1 MSGNALRLLT
11 LLLAV
16 NLGGTCSGESL
27 TDAWKVALS
36 GDLRAKAMQNMSEA
50 AQLKLSA
57 ARGHRLPTFSL
68 EAAYTKLDSTPSIS
82 LSLPQLGKMEMPIA
96 DDSFG
101 FSRAMVTLP
110 LYTHGKISSGIAAA
124 SALVEAAAQDQRG
137 TLQEI
142 KMELAESYVAVLRAE
157 HEVVVAKKS
166 LDSLTAH
173 LRDVDNIFLQGLV
186 AKNDL
191 LASGVARSE
200 ARQRLLQAQN
210 RLDIARSSYNRLMGR
225 ELTEPVALDDIAP
238 ALGSESYDALV
249 QSALKNRPEL
259 ASLEQHAGAL
269 RHQASGVAAATGPQV
284 AISGGYS
291 YLENHQ
297 LVRDQF
303 WSVSLGLKWDLFD
316 GGVARHEASALSYQ
330 AEAVA
335 NQIGDLRSRLV
346 LQIRQ
351 AWLAAEESRQRMFV
365 AQEAVGQAQE
375 NLEVANDRYRNAVG
389 TNTEVLDAEAL
400 SSRSRANY
408 DNAVYD
414 SVIAQIHL
422 RRAAGDL

>member
-1 MSGNALRLLT
+1 MSGNALGLLT
-11 LLLAV
+11 LLLV
-16 NLGGTCSGESL
+16 VSLCGTSSGESL
-27 TDAWKVALS
+27 SDAWKVALS
-36 GDLRAKAMQNMSEA
+36 GDLRARAVQNMSEA
-50 AQLKLSA
+50 ARLNLSA
-57 ARGHRLPTFSL
+57 ARGHRLPTLSL
-68 EAAYTKLDSTPSIS
+68 EAAYTKLDSTPAIS
-82 LSLPQLGKMEMPIA
+82 LSLPQLGRMEMPIA
-96 DDSFG
+96 DDSFA

-124 SALVEAAAQDQRG
+124 SALVDAATNDQRSVM
-137 TLQEI
+137 QEI
-142 KMELAESYVAVLRAE
+142 KLDLAESYVAVLRAE
-157 HEVVVAKKS
+157 HEVAVALKS

-173 LRDVDNIFLQGLV
+173 LRDVDNLFHQGMV

-200 ARQRLLQAQN
+200 AGQRLLQAQN
-210 RLDIARSSYNRLMGR
+210 RLDIARSAYNRLMGR
-225 ELTEPVALDDIAP
+225 ELTEPVTLDDIAP
-238 ALGSESYDALV
+238 AAGSESYDALV

-259 ASLEQHAGAL
+259 ASLGQQERAL

-291 YLENHQ
+291 YLENRQ

-316 GGVARHEASALSYQ
+316 GGVTRRQASALSYQ
-330 AEAVA
+330 ADAVA
-335 NQIGDLRSRLV
+335 NQVGDLRSRLI

-351 AWLAAEESRQRMFV
+351 AWLDLEESRQRITV
-365 AQEAVGQAQE
+365 ARGALGQAQE

-408 DNAVYD
+408 DNAVCD
-414 SVIAQIHL
+414 SVIAQLRL
-422 RRAAGDL
+422 RRSAGDL